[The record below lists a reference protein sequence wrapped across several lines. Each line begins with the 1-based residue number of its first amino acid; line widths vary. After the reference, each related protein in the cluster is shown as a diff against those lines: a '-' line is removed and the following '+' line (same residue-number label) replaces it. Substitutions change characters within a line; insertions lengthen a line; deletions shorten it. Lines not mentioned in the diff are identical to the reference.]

1 MKLRTALAIGLSC
14 LVEGTGADLDTGSVA
29 ARRKLRGRSRG
40 SRDLVSVSND
50 LVSNDVNFD
59 GLLSLTSTSDA
70 AEAEEG
76 ATATTPPTEAAEI
89 ATDPPAAPRTVC
101 SSIIAVSAAYSPN
114 ATYADLA
121 GRLVPHGDEGAA
133 AAEGDVELDYAA
145 LEADADA
152 RASSTM
158 EDFVCELPTGAA
170 LPIDGEEDQIL
181 ELRAMLNRGD
191 IVSGET
197 AIEVERDYGGVAGL
211 MDTSTSVRLPAGGI
225 RLVVQPTG
233 DGRRRL
239 KTKAKYEGVKKVLV
253 VRVIDKKGRAPSGNA
268 KVRGGV

>member
-1 MKLRTALAIGLSC
+1 MAQNRISARLPPLAAPRHQVCLSFGPTLLFGILASSGDSESIFQGLHGNHRAEKKIELLPTMKLRTALAIGLSC

-133 AAEGDVELDYAA
+133 AAEVGRRAGLRRARGRRGRPRVVDDGGLRLRAPHGRRAA
-145 LEADADA
+145 DRRGGGSDL
-152 RASSTM
+152 
-158 EDFVCELPTGAA
+158 GAA
-170 LPIDGEEDQIL
+170 
-181 ELRAMLNRGD
+181 GD
-191 IVSGET
+191 
-197 AIEVERDYGGVAGL
+197 A
-211 MDTSTSVRLPAGGI
+211 
-225 RLVVQPTG
+225 QQ
-233 DGRRRL
+233 
-239 KTKAKYEGVKKVLV
+239 
-253 VRVIDKKGRAPSGNA
+253 
-268 KVRGGV
+268 